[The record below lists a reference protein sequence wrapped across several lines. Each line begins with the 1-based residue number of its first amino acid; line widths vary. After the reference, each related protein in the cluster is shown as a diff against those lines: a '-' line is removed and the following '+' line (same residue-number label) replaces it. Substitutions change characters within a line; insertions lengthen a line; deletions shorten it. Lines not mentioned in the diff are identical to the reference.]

1 MRSLIR
7 WRLLL
12 FLIPSLIAATL
23 LCATFGI
30 AGRSWYSH
38 PTTFVPAVAG
48 VLLAVF
54 AQRNDQL
61 MVLCVTLIVAWTA
74 TALLSAVSAGAFL
87 QSYNGEPETGYGYQ
101 IVRHTLWTA
110 LVGGAAGV
118 GLLLLVAKVVR
129 PASSG
134 EAA

>member
-1 MRSLIR
+1 MKSLIR

-12 FLIPSLIAATL
+12 LLVPSLLAATL
-23 LCATFGI
+23 LSATFGI

-38 PTTFVPAVAG
+38 PTTLVPAIAG

-54 AQRNDQL
+54 AQRNNQVMAL
-61 MVLCVTLIVAWTA
+61 SVTLLVAWTA
-74 TALLSAVSAGAFL
+74 TALLSAVSAGAFV
-87 QSYNGEPETGYGYQ
+87 QSYNGDLETGYGYQ

-129 PASSG
+129 PVASK